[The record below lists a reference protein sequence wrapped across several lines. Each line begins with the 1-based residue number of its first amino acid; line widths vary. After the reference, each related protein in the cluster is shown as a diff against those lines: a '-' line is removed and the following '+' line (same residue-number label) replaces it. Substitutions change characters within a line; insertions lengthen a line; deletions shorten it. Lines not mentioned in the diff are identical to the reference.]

1 MQIHLMAVGNRMPG
15 WVSEGF
21 EEYRK
26 RLPRECELVLR
37 EVAPGKRGKN
47 ADLIRIQEEE
57 GERVLSLLE
66 PDDRVIA
73 LEVGGKNWTTEQLAK
88 ELGQWMQDGRRVAL
102 LVGGPEGHPESVR
115 KRAKVHWSLSPLT
128 LPHPLVRVLI
138 AEQLYRAH
146 SILKNHPYHR

>member
-37 EVAPGKRGKN
+37 AVAPGKRGKN

-115 KRAKVHWSLSPLT
+115 KRAKTHWSLSPLT